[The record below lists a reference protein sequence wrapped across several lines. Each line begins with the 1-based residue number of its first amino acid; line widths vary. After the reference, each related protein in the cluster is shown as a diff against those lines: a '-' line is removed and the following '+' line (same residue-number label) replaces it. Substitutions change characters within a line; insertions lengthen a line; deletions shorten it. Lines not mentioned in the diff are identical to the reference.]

1 MNSIWFTLNVGD
13 YSVDDHGVVHKMPC
27 YVRNGL
33 LLKTTFN
40 EGIDQ
45 EDIKE
50 IGRIFYE
57 ALKEVNKHIRRH
69 KE

>member
-13 YSVDDHGVVHKMPC
+13 YSVDDNRVVHKTPC
-27 YVRNGL
+27 YVRQGV

-40 EGIDQ
+40 EGVSQ

-57 ALKEVNKHIRRH
+57 ALKEINQHIRR
-69 KE
+69 KK